1 MPKLFAVVQFPLE
14 NNSIATVPLSWL
26 DEDSKMCVW
35 PENIRNSEVVRLVEE
50 LAQPGETGWRSFPV
64 SVVATS
70 RKYTHHGAFSTYF
83 TLIMSFQPGNEGV
96 PRQAAPSVELP
107 LPPAELKSI
116 HLLLDIRHQLRE
128 GFAQIKQEL
137 QLVSERL
144 DRLESKSSPAVPQ
157 AAPPTLP
164 QLPAKTVEDVEV
176 AEQSLQDEDVAAA
189 LRKQLVR
196 LGGTSLRD
204 TASNILNGLM
214 GHEVQLQFS
223 LHGKKGKRAFVNT
236 RLCRVATDAICE
248 KQGVDVREA
257 HDFIKRW
264 LPGAIDRAGGRR
276 RRYAEAALL
285 AQPLPSAT
293 FSAPAAPSAPDA
305 SSASTLSTGSVPA

>member
-1 MPKLFAVVQFPLE
+1 
-14 NNSIATVPLSWL
+14 
-26 DEDSKMCVW
+26 MCVW

-70 RKYTHHGAFSTYF
+70 PADLINAVQRDGAADEPCSHGS
-83 TLIMSFQPGNEGV
+83 EG
-96 PRQAAPSVELP
+96 PT
-107 LPPAELKSI
+107 PAELKSI

-189 LRKQLVR
+189 LVFTGLFLSQ
-196 LGGTSLRD
+196 TP
-204 TASNILNGLM
+204 TAIM
-214 GHEVQLQFS
+214 
-223 LHGKKGKRAFVNT
+223 KP
-236 RLCRVATDAICE
+236 C
-248 KQGVDVREA
+248 
-257 HDFIKRW
+257 
-264 LPGAIDRAGGRR
+264 
-276 RRYAEAALL
+276 LL
-285 AQPLPSAT
+285 YYYLE
-293 FSAPAAPSAPDA
+293 DCH
-305 SSASTLSTGSVPA
+305 